1 MSNAVRVT
9 QARRDWGSDDTGLNV
24 MHVDMDAFYAS
35 VEIAQRPELRGQP
48 VIVAGGER
56 SVVLA
61 ASYEARARRAIC
73 NAHPTCP
80 AACAAR
86 CLGGA

>member
-61 ASYEARARRAIC
+61 ASTKLES
-73 NAHPTCP
+73 
-80 AACAAR
+80 
-86 CLGGA
+86 